1 MSVHNVLVSFIELFH
16 YYLISFPLPLY
27 FMFTSIYIFITC
39 LSIYIFTFVCFFF
52 IWWSQWLLIYLLNKC
67 IEVLCAKPP
76 KYSSFFPFSKYGS
89 QLLYNAILGFRF
101 YKSFIYFRGKREKWG
116 DLFMVLFLRFFWY
129 FDFWNLKLTVHKYVF
144 ETLISRCS
152 DAS

>member
-1 MSVHNVLVSFIELFH
+1 MYLFLFIELFSLLTRFLFL
-16 YYLISFPLPLY
+16 YLCILCLLVFISLLLVY
-27 FMFTSIYIFITC
+27 LYIF
-39 LSIYIFTFVCFFF
+39 LHLFVFFF

-76 KYSSFFPFSKYGS
+76 KYSSFFPFSKIPAPNSYTMQFWGLGS
-89 QLLYNAILGFRF
+89 IRVLSIFVG
-101 YKSFIYFRGKREKWG
+101 RGRNGEIC
-116 DLFMVLFLRFFWY
+116 FMVLFLRFFWY

-144 ETLISRCS
+144 ETLISWCS